1 MNKDVILI
9 VEDNEDD
16 YIVISRLIRA
26 DYRTI
31 YDDGSGD
38 IFQLIDQ
45 HKPAC
50 ILLDYNLGNIRGSDL
65 LINIKTKSNFPN
77 MPVIML
83 TGEKNP
89 DVIVS
94 CMKHGA
100 SDYLGKGDLGK
111 VELLSKIEN
120 AIENANLHLKIKEQ
134 QNTINQNEINLRTLF
149 NAMTDEVF
157 EIDYN
162 GKYLFAAPT
171 TPERIIVPINK
182 LTGQTLH
189 EIFPKEEADQFLGFV
204 RACLN
209 ENAPNTIEY
218 PLTINGETIWHEG
231 RAIPKTKNSILYIAR
246 DITKRK
252 KVEMQLK
259 EHAKQLQ
266 ERNEELDAFSHTVAH
281 DLKTPLGTM
290 ISFAD
295 LLIQEYTSLDND
307 EIKEF
312 LNTIIESG
320 NKTQQIIHSLLLF
333 ANVRKA
339 DVPAEELNM
348 TEIIVEATKRLA
360 SMISSSNAK
369 LTISHSWPT
378 AIGYAPWIEEVWTN
392 YISNALKYGGST
404 PVIEIGADV
413 IILADGKK
421 MSRFGVRD
429 NGKGISLEDQ
439 KTVFK
444 QFERLD
450 QVKIKGHGLGLSI
463 VRRIIEKL
471 GGEVGVESNQD
482 EGSLFYFTLLY
493 RLGKVL

>member
-16 YIVISRLIRA
+16 YIVISRLIKT
-26 DYRTI
+26 DYSTI
-31 YDDGSGD
+31 YDDGNGD
-38 IFQLIDQ
+38 IFQLIEK

-50 ILLDYNLGNIRGSDL
+50 ILLDYNLGNISGSDL
-65 LINIKTKSNFPN
+65 LKKIKTESNFSN

-94 CMKHGA
+94 CMKNGA
-100 SDYLGKGDLGK
+100 SDYLGKGDFGK

-134 QNTINQNEINLRTLF
+134 QNTLNQNEINLRTLF

-171 TPERIIVPINK
+171 TPKRIIMPINK
-182 LTGQTLH
+182 LIGQTLH

-204 RACLN
+204 RACLD
-209 ENAPNTIEY
+209 ENSPNTIEY
-218 PLTINGETIWHEG
+218 PLTINAETIWYEG

-252 KVEMQLK
+252 KTETQLK
-259 EHAKQLQ
+259 EHAIQLQ

-281 DLKTPLGTM
+281 DLKSPLSTM

-295 LLIQEYTSLDND
+295 LLYEEYSTLGNN

-320 NKTQQIIHSLLLF
+320 NKTQQIINSLLLF

-339 DVPAEELNM
+339 DVPAEVLNM
-348 TEIIVEATKRLA
+348 TEIIVEANKRLA
-360 SMISSSNAK
+360 PMISSRNAK
-369 LTISHSWPT
+369 FIISHSWPT
-378 AIGYAPWIEEVWTN
+378 AIGYAPWIEEIWTN

-413 IILADGKK
+413 FIIDGGKK
-421 MSRFGVRD
+421 MSRFWVRD

-439 KTVFK
+439 KTVFR

-482 EGSLFYFTLLY
+482 EGSLFYFTLPI
-493 RLGKVL
+493 K

>member
-16 YIVISRLIRA
+16 YIVISRLIKT
-26 DYRTI
+26 DYSTI
-31 YDDGSGD
+31 YDDGNGD
-38 IFQLIDQ
+38 IFQLIEK

-50 ILLDYNLGNIRGSDL
+50 ILLDYNLGNISGSDL
-65 LINIKTKSNFPN
+65 LKKIKTESNFSN

-94 CMKHGA
+94 CMKNGA
-100 SDYLGKGDLGK
+100 SDYLGKGDFGK

-134 QNTINQNEINLRTLF
+134 QNTLNQNEINLRTLF

-171 TPERIIVPINK
+171 TPKRIIMPINK
-182 LTGQTLH
+182 LIGQTLH

-204 RACLN
+204 RACLD
-209 ENAPNTIEY
+209 ENSPNTIEY
-218 PLTINGETIWHEG
+218 PLTINAETIWYEG

-252 KVEMQLK
+252 KTETQLK
-259 EHAKQLQ
+259 EHAIQLQ

-281 DLKTPLGTM
+281 DLKSPLSTM

-295 LLIQEYTSLDND
+295 LLYEEYSTLGNN

-320 NKTQQIIHSLLLF
+320 NKTQQIINSLLLF

-339 DVPAEELNM
+339 DVPAEVLNM
-348 TEIIVEATKRLA
+348 TEIIVEANKRLA
-360 SMISSSNAK
+360 PMISSRNAK
-369 LTISHSWPT
+369 FIISHSWPT
-378 AIGYAPWIEEVWTN
+378 AIGYAPWIEEIWTN

-413 IILADGKK
+413 FIIDGGKK
-421 MSRFGVRD
+421 MSRFWVRD
-429 NGKGISLEDQ
+429 NGKGISPEDQ
-439 KTVFK
+439 KTVFR

-482 EGSLFYFTLLY
+482 EGSLFYFTLPI
-493 RLGKVL
+493 K

>member
-16 YIVISRLIRA
+16 YIVISRLIKS
-26 DYRTI
+26 DYSTI

-65 LINIKTKSNFPN
+65 LKKIKTESNFSN

-111 VELLSKIEN
+111 VELL
-120 AIENANLHLKIKEQ
+120 Q
-134 QNTINQNEINLRTLF
+134 QNTLHENEYILRNLF
-149 NAMTDEVF
+149 NAMTDVVF
-157 EIDYN
+157 EIDYD
-162 GKYLFAAPT
+162 GKYLFIAPT
-171 TPERIIVPINK
+171 SPKHIIVPTDKAI
-182 LTGQTLH
+182 GHTLH
-189 EIFPKEEADQFLGFV
+189 DVFSKEEANLFLGFV
-204 RACLN
+204 RACLD

-218 PLTINGETIWHEG
+218 PLTSKGETIWYEG
-231 RAIPKTKNSILYIAR
+231 RAIPKTKNSVLYIAR

-281 DLKTPLGTM
+281 DLKSPLSTM

-295 LLIQEYTSLDND
+295 LLHDEYSTLSNS
-307 EIKEF
+307 EIKDF

-320 NKTQQIIHSLLLF
+320 HKTQQIIHSLLLF

-348 TEIIVEATKRLA
+348 TDILNEVNKRLA

-378 AIGYAPWIEEVWTN
+378 AIGYAPWIEEIWTN

-413 IILADGKK
+413 FIIDGGKK
-421 MSRFGVRD
+421 MSRFWVRD

-439 KTVFK
+439 KTVFR

-482 EGSLFYFTLLY
+482 EGSLFYFTLPI
-493 RLGKVL
+493 K